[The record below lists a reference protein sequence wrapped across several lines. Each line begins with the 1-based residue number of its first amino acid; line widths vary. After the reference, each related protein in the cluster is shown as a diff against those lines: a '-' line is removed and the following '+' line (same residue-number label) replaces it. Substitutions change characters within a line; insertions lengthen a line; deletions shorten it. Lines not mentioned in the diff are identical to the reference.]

1 MYDLHGPV
9 SKFLCHSYDK
19 AQVAF
24 LACLAEFADWL
35 VARGASD
42 GQGNRFA
49 LPCPIEGDKVRGC
62 VGALVVGG
70 GGWRVQVPARCQL
83 VARCAACLPAFPKLT
98 VQRQLPPAALRCPA
112 CPAPLQVNGLTIRLL
127 FNKDKNWTRALKHM
141 LVDLK
146 FILKF
151 ALLVADSRPGHAVAA
166 LQREDF
172 AGAAGSGGGGSSR
185 AAVAAGDGGGSGG
198 I

>member
-1 MYDLHGPV
+1 M
-9 SKFLCHSYDK
+9 SY
-19 AQVAF
+19 
-24 LACLAEFADWL
+24 CP
-35 VARGASD
+35 
-42 GQGNRFA
+42 
-49 LPCPIEGDKVRGC
+49 PCPAG
-62 VGALVVGG
+62 
-70 GGWRVQVPARCQL
+70 
-83 VARCAACLPAFPKLT
+83 LP
-98 VQRQLPPAALRCPA
+98 
-112 CPAPLQVNGLTIRLL
+112 QVNGLTIRLL

-172 AGAAGSGGGGSSR
+172 AGAAGSGGGGSRAAVATGGGGGSR
-185 AAVAAGDGGGSGG
+185 AAVAAGGGGGGGSSGG